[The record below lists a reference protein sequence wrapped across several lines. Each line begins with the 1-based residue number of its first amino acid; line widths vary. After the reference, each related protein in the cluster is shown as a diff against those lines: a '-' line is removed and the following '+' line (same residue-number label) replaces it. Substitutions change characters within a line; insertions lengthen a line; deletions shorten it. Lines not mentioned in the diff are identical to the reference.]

1 MNKALPALA
10 VLALGAMTWFIL
22 SRPAD
27 VPAEDAPASTAST
40 GPSAARTSA
49 PLPRAALE
57 PEAPPSKPVDFA
69 FIKARGLLGQ
79 SSAWIAE
86 RMMRDQRF
94 KPVEGAP
101 DTWKSERAT
110 VRWIVEAGRV
120 TGADVD
126 FIEDALSAD
135 VDAIGLLFVGNSTAL
150 PLHLEAVTLEE
161 AQPTRGRFEIDD
173 ARFEYSATYRTTGEA
188 PYGPA
193 RLELRFK

>member
-27 VPAEDAPASTAST
+27 VPAPDAPASIASA
-40 GPSAARTSA
+40 GPSSRAPK
-49 PLPRAALE
+49 PLPRVALE
-57 PEAPPSKPVDFA
+57 SEAPPSTPIDLQ
-69 FIKARGLLGQ
+69 FIETKGLLGQ
-79 SSAWIAE
+79 SSGWIAE

-135 VDAIGLLFVGNSTAL
+135 VGAIGILFVGNSTAL

>member
-27 VPAEDAPASTAST
+27 VPAPDAPASIASA
-40 GPSAARTSA
+40 GPSSRAPK

-79 SSAWIAE
+79 SSAWIAD
-86 RMMRDQRF
+86 RMQGRGF
-94 KPVEGAP
+94 KPVDGEVN
-101 DTWKSERAT
+101 TWKSERAT
-110 VRWIVEAGRV
+110 VRWIVDAGRIV
-120 TGADVD
+120 GADID
-126 FIEDALSAD
+126 FIQGSLSAD
-135 VDAIGLLFVGNSTAL
+135 VGAIGPLFVGDYRFL
-150 PLHLEAVTLEE
+150 PLYLEADRRED
-161 AQPTRGRFEIDD
+161 AKPTSGRFEIEGD
-173 ARFEYSATYRTTGEA
+173 RFEYSATYHTAGEG

-193 RLELRFK
+193 HLELRFK